1 MDFVGGALGMDCD
14 VEEEEDDVDVVG
26 FYCEVR
32 RAKVDRS
39 LDQSNERTDWEEHV
53 AAKERAG
60 EWLKYYHMPI
70 ETFNRLHLQLFP
82 DTPEAR
88 RSQQQGSNS
97 SPMGHVDTR
106 VKLACC
112 LRELFGEKRKS
123 MVDIFLLAPTT
134 VAESFKDVLN
144 RINTCSA
151 LEHDIFDTDHTV
163 PVLAIRAFEFAK
175 RSAYPNVF
183 KHVVGA
189 IDGLFI
195 KTRQP
200 TVKDVGN
207 VRTFYSG
214 HKRGFGINMQ
224 GVCDASCRFVGFS
237 CNTPGSTSDY
247 VAFRHANFYG
257 HWPKLPEPYMY
268 LGDCAYPLAPFCLT
282 PYVGTVLPESED
294 VFNFYH
300 SQLRITVER
309 AFGIFVNVFGIFHA
323 PLAFKIANCCD
334 VVEACVRLHN
344 LRINEGCQVVSRQ
357 SSNGAVFIQAF
368 DRSKEVFD
376 VLDDTR
382 YVTDRPHATD
392 AAYAA
397 HVAQAEQHS
406 GLSPEDAGKGKD
418 KRDVIALALR
428 LVGAQRPVALP
439 RSGVE

>member
-1 MDFVGGALGMDCD
+1 MNTVDY
-14 VEEEEDDVDVVG
+14 EDDEDDEFDNDAVG
-26 FYCEVR
+26 MFAQARDVR
-32 RAKVDRS
+32 RSKVDRS
-39 LDQSNERTDWEEHV
+39 LDQSNKRTDWEEHV
-53 AAKERAG
+53 AAKDRAG
-60 EWLKYYHMPI
+60 EWLKYYHMPVDVY
-70 ETFNRLHLQLFP
+70 NKLHLLLFP
-82 DTPEAR
+82 DTAQGC
-88 RSQQQGSNS
+88 RSQQQGGNS

-123 MVDIFLLAPTT
+123 MVDIFLVAPTT
-134 VAESFKDVLN
+134 LRESFLATLKL
-144 RINTCSA
+144 INSCKA
-151 LEHDIFDTDHTV
+151 LESEIFDTDHSEA
-163 PVLAIRAFEFAK
+163 VLAVRAYEFAK
-175 RSAYPNVF
+175 RSAHPNIF

-214 HKRGFGINMQ
+214 HKKGFGINMQ
-224 GVCDASCRFVGFS
+224 GCCDASCRFIGFS

-268 LGDCAYPLAPFCLT
+268 FGDCAYPLAPFCLT
-282 PYVGTVLPESED
+282 PYVGTVLPEAED

-323 PLAFKIANCCD
+323 PLIFNIANCCD

-344 LRINEGCQVVSRQ
+344 FRINGCGTAGRRRACSWR
-357 SSNGAVFIQAF
+357 AAACAH
-368 DRSKEVFD
+368 
-376 VLDDTR
+376 TR
-382 YVTDRPHATD
+382 EF
-392 AAYAA
+392 
-397 HVAQAEQHS
+397 QFQ
-406 GLSPEDAGKGKD
+406 
-418 KRDVIALALR
+418 
-428 LVGAQRPVALP
+428 
-439 RSGVE
+439 